1 MATPPRPNF
10 NLDNVVAPDVGGSLI
25 DFANMQSKQFQ
36 LGLSNVREEAQARRA
51 NEQAERE
58 KINFDRLERERQ
70 ASDLFNQEL
79 LKGKQIHGGIL
90 NTDELISEADKYA
103 FTPEEMVKYDTYKGD
118 EAAARKAG
126 DIALADKIAWQTRVS
141 DFANSGSDKLKES
154 RVQMLERVLGNISS
168 KGLPIPAELVAGTE
182 QARLSEETVNKEAR
196 KDIDEKISK
205 LTESLNK
212 DQKWAIGSLGASQY
226 TDEDGVT
233 HNIGGSTG
241 SSSSEVRANNT
252 NVGQGNKLL
261 MTAIDGLKLSD
272 KDAKLDATA
281 KALELTSILKEQGI
295 PFDDAAAMVANGL
308 YSKEQNPVLSW
319 IGFGKKGAAINQEA
333 IDLFAAN
340 ALKQYQ
346 QTSSST
352 GGTGGKS
359 GISDKASA
367 AIDYF
372 QNQRDSVSTQLAK
385 LYKEKAL
392 LEGTAE
398 DRQTASLNRLLQSK
412 GILEAPL
419 SEQLASKPKAGSAGK
434 NLNAPDPDAVVK
446 PTVNRNIKSIAGI
459 PDSLVAAEG
468 VTNKSYKLKGE
479 NAYTVGM
486 GYNLGKNDI
495 SKDFSDANIPSW
507 KAEIAKNNPENLVLT
522 DGEASRLAQVAYY
535 SRIDALDRII
545 GGNFDKLSPEM
556 QGTAMQMMYRGDLG
570 NTAHGKIFKKLIAAD
585 DYKGLTEYI
594 TANAKNLPAPV
605 VRRFNLDLGMP
616 NKEKLRGDSFM
627 KSNDEKTAHLKKALE
642 SSSTVKD
649 LFNKVSTEKV
659 DNSSPVFAPTSQELI
674 NSDDRLLQL
683 KEEARNHIKGSPE
696 YNKVQSEYDNRL
708 KDLRD
713 RGAGGDLAA
722 YMTRHKSGPR
732 AEAINKEITDIL
744 KSGTKIPEKVVDF
757 VRKGEGSIVDFQ
769 RMLMEDA
776 NKGKDYIKILMDRLN
791 RPGLEG
797 KIVNIPDRPDWYKQ

>member
-1 MATPPRPNF
+1 MASLIPNF
-10 NLDNVVAPDVGGSLI
+10 NYTPNTAAASNAYVSAMKSFNDSLMEPVNFLNKLNT
-25 DFANMQSKQFQ
+25 DALAQKE
-36 LGLSNVREEAQARRA
+36 RDEEKAIRA
-51 NEQAERE
+51 E
-58 KINFDRLERERQ
+58 DRAWKLEDRERVAKEKQ
-70 ASDLFNQEL
+70 ATDLFNQEL

-90 NTDELISEADKYA
+90 NTDELISESNKYA
-103 FTPEEMVKYDTYKGD
+103 FTPEEIVKYDTYKGD

-126 DIALADKIAWQTRVS
+126 DIALADKMAWQTRVS
-141 DFANSGSDKLKES
+141 DYANSGSDKLKES

-168 KGLPIPAELVAGTE
+168 KGLPIPAELVAGME

-233 HNIGGSTG
+233 HNIGGSAG
-241 SSSSEVRANNT
+241 SSSSEVKANNT

-319 IGFGKKGAAINQEA
+319 IGLGKKGAAINQEA

-346 QTSSST
+346 QTAA
-352 GGTGGKS
+352 GTGGKS

-385 LYKEKAL
+385 LHKEKAL

-398 DRQTASLNRLLQSK
+398 ERQTASLNRLLQSK
-412 GILEAPL
+412 GILEAPETPL
-419 SEQLASKPKAGSAGK
+419 SEQLVSKTKANSTGNASSFPGEGNTKA
-434 NLNAPDPDAVVK
+434 D
-446 PTVNRNIKSIAGI
+446 RN
-459 PDSLVAAEG
+459 
-468 VTNKSYKLKGE
+468 
-479 NAYTVGM
+479 
-486 GYNLGKNDI
+486 
-495 SKDFSDANIPSW
+495 
-507 KAEIAKNNPENLVLT
+507 NNPGNLTGNDKWQGMVGK
-522 DGEASRLAQVAYY
+522 DGRFVQFQSYEMGSR
-535 SRIDALDRII
+535 AL
-545 GGNFDKLSPEM
+545 
-556 QGTAMQMMYRGDLG
+556 
-570 NTAHGKIFKKLIAAD
+570 
-585 DYKGLTEYI
+585 
-594 TANAKNLPAPV
+594 AKNLMNGAVGKTVEDYMNKYAP
-605 VRRFNLDLGMP
+605 
-616 NKEKLRGDSFM
+616 
-627 KSNDEKTAHLKKALE
+627 KSENDTKSYINHVTKALGKE
-642 SSSTVKD
+642 PGSVITNADVLPLMKVIAKHEGGRVDDAKLEAGYKLATALNGEGFKETPSTVKD
-649 LFNKVSTEKV
+649 LFNKVDTSKINT
-659 DNSSPVFAPTSQELI
+659 DSSVFAPTTDELI
-674 NSDDRLLQL
+674 NADDRLLQL
-683 KEEARNHIKGSPE
+683 KEEAKNYIKGSPE
-696 YNKVQSEYDNRL
+696 YNKVQTEYNNRL
-708 KDLRD
+708 KDLRG

-722 YMTRHKSGPR
+722 YMTRHKSGPL
-732 AEAINKEITDIL
+732 AEAINKEITDLL

-757 VRKGEGSIVDFQ
+757 VKKGKGSIVDFQ
-769 RMLMEDA
+769 RIMMEDA

-797 KIVNIPDRPDWYKQ
+797 KIVIIPNRPDWYKQ